1 MINRSLRKKVIFISY
16 ESFENLD
23 HNKKQCIINAGFSV
37 FAEYGYTKA
46 SVDDII
52 KKAGI
57 SKGSLFYYFKSKQNF
72 FNYLYEYCGKMM
84 EKAIDS
90 PGPDGSP
97 SYMTYTDFFERLNA
111 IQLLKLKANSDYP
124 QMANFIKKIVF
135 DTSAVAQQAI
145 ANIIEKYSGDRIR
158 EFFKGLD
165 CSKFKD
171 GIDPMMVMQLIVWCS
186 EGCLNQ
192 IQLEDKAMKGL
203 SQSAPDFEK
212 VIELYMKYVELFKKN
227 FYKD

>member
-1 MINRSLRKKVIFISY
+1 MILISY

-23 HNKKQCIINAGFSV
+23 DSKRQSIINAGFSV

-46 SVDDII
+46 SVEDII

-72 FNYLYEYCGKMM
+72 FNYLYDYCGKMM
-84 EKAIDS
+84 EMAIDS
-90 PGPDGSP
+90 PGTDGSP
-97 SYMTYTDFFERLNA
+97 SYMVYTDFFERLNA
-111 IQLLKLKANSDYP
+111 IQLLKLKANSNYP

-135 DTSAVAQQAI
+135 DTSAEAQQAI
-145 ANIIEKYSGDRIR
+145 TNIVEKYSVDRIR

-165 CSKFKD
+165 YTKFKD
-171 GIDPMMVMQLIVWCS
+171 GIDPMMVMQLLIWCS

-203 SQSAPDFEK
+203 SQTAPDFEK
-212 VIELYMKYVELFKKN
+212 VIKLYFKYVELFRKN
-227 FYKD
+227 FYKEEYV